1 MLEQAA
7 CIASMHALKHA
18 CRVSCVHVVLL
29 ELAAVSTP
37 VLDLFSLVVS
47 AGGGS
52 PETEV
57 ALQLTHWAKTLSGMH
72 AVCVKA
78 FAEALEI
85 IPYTLAENAGMNPI
99 AIGAS

>member
-1 MLEQAA
+1 M
-7 CIASMHALKHA
+7 
-18 CRVSCVHVVLL
+18 SCVHVLLL

-37 VLDLFSLVVS
+37 VLDLFSLVS